1 MPWPM
6 GECDVLPP
14 PPPLASLIAGG
25 PIALFLD
32 FDGTLVE
39 IAPAPDAIDVPEGM
53 ASSLENL
60 DRRLGHRAALVS
72 GRSLEDIAR
81 HLGQVDIAR
90 AGSHGAACQ
99 WPDGSWLREE
109 PRGLSEA
116 VIGQLRMFAKDCDLD
131 YEAKTH
137 GGALHF
143 RSNPDLADA
152 ALTFATEIA
161 ATEGLAVKTGK
172 CVVELVQPG
181 ADKGGAVRAFM
192 EQNVFAGSTPWF
204 IGDDVT
210 DEDGFA
216 ACHELGGGSILV
228 GSRPGSAAQF
238 SLPDV
243 FSAREWLGL

>member
-1 MPWPM
+1 M
-6 GECDVLPP
+6 GESDVLPP
-14 PPPLASLIAGG
+14 PPPLATLIAGG
-25 PIALFLD
+25 AIALFLD

-39 IAPAPDAIDVPEGM
+39 IAPTPDAIHVPANM
-53 ASSLENL
+53 ASALEILDERL
-60 DRRLGHRAALVS
+60 DRRMALVS
-72 GRSLEDIAR
+72 GRSLDDIAQ
-81 HLGQVDIAR
+81 HLGPLNVAR

-99 WPDGSWLREE
+99 WPDGSWLGQE
-109 PRGLSEA
+109 PSGISEA
-116 VIGQLRMFAKDCDLD
+116 VIGQLQAFAQDRGFD

-143 RSNPDLADA
+143 RSNPGLADA
-152 ALTFATEIA
+152 ALTFARDIA
-161 ATEGLAVKTGK
+161 MAEGLAVKTGK

-192 EQNVFAGSTPWF
+192 QHGIFAGSTPWF

-216 ACHELGGGSILV
+216 ACHALGGGSILV

-238 SLPDV
+238 SLPGVSDV
-243 FSAREWLGL
+243 REWLGL